1 MEFEAFRLIQYTA
14 NEGTLQGGTFGSL
27 SNSLNFAAAHF
38 SGNIFR
44 KVAVIHFNELY
55 SEVTDNILSKSPLG
69 LLVILPTPEE
79 YRHEY

>member
-14 NEGTLQGGTFGSL
+14 NEGIQQGNTFGTL

-55 SEVTDNILSKSPLG
+55 ADVTENIFSKSPLG
-69 LLVILPTPEE
+69 LLVILPTPEN
-79 YRHEY
+79 YR